1 MWHRLAIQLFC
12 SFSTLPLYALVSQV
26 YTIQFLYLGSPEHNE
41 WIRKN
46 LHPSLSIFLIN
57 HHLFANALN
66 WSLRDSEGPFGA
78 SRCHVEV
85 FKVTSVCRRWY
96 QKWPH
101 LIWTTL
107 WVAFFQVDQYMYEQG
122 RIEIWTCTNDLELL
136 SIIAYANIL
145 CWIYSNL

>member
-57 HHLFANALN
+57 HYIFVNALVLKAHSGPQGAM
-66 WSLRDSEGPFGA
+66 WRCLRLLLFVDDGIKSD
-78 SRCHVEV
+78 
-85 FKVTSVCRRWY
+85 
-96 QKWPH
+96 
-101 LIWTTL
+101 LIL
-107 WVAFFQVDQYMYEQG
+107 Y
-122 RIEIWTCTNDLELL
+122 ELL
-136 SIIAYANIL
+136 CELHS
-145 CWIYSNL
+145 SK